1 MEWKQHF
8 IKRGF
13 SALEDMLGMGT
24 EPRKFCHGDSPTIA
38 DCCLVPQACSHS
50 VENAAHLSCSATQF

>member
-1 MEWKQHF
+1 MYTCLAVVQGVNAMEWKQHF

-38 DCCLVPQACSHS
+38 DCCLVPQA
-50 VENAAHLSCSATQF
+50 